1 MDTTPKGSGDSLL
14 NDIKERGLSKGFV
27 QFSCKDG
34 SISVSQNPEQF
45 IGDNKIPFTGYMS
58 NRAIP
63 PIKNSVLSKF
73 YETHYAEISLPSW
86 PQSTLESFI
95 QTFNVISLDT
105 L

>member
-1 MDTTPKGSGDSLL
+1 MDTTPKDSGDSLL

-45 IGDNKIPFTGYMS
+45 IGGNKIPFTGYIS
-58 NRAIP
+58 SAIP
-63 PIKNSVLSKF
+63 PIKNSVISK
-73 YETHYAEISLPSW
+73 YHENHYAEISLPSW
-86 PQSTLESFI
+86 PQTTLESFI
-95 QTFNVISLDT
+95 QTFDVISLET